1 MGQVFGYPGVYWSAR
16 FLLIV
21 GMVGI
26 GWLLML
32 LLARFFR
39 PKHIVQMFRA
49 APPRVHEIGGEFR
62 GVKAT
67 VKFAAYDDVLELLR
81 TQVANLEQRVAKLE
95 AAAYAAATVLKE
107 LSHERKRQGDLGA

>member
-1 MGQVFGYPGVYWSAR
+1 MGQVFGYPAVYWSAR

-21 GMVGI
+21 GMAGT
-26 GWLLML
+26 GWLLVL

-67 VKFAAYDDVLELLR
+67 VKFAAYDDALEVFEARLSLLEYS
-81 TQVANLEQRVAKLE
+81 VE
-95 AAAYAAATVLKE
+95 VLKQAGRETARAVEE
-107 LSHERKRQGDLGA
+107 LKGKEVKGV